1 MSRRVILPALAAATL
16 LAGGGC
22 YQDETTTPAPSRKP
36 LARVLLTD
44 APFPYDSVA
53 SVNVYVVSIDAS
65 SGLDTSGGG
74 DWVRVASPEKTF
86 DLLTLQHGTTAFL
99 GEGELDARQ
108 YRAIRMVIDA
118 DKSSIVYNNGAP
130 PPVHW
135 PWPGSG
141 AITMYALVEEP
152 LDFSAPAIAASGEAV
167 IVIDFDVGRSFLYD
181 YFGTKEFTVLP
192 WLRAVNSAATGAL
205 EGTVTAD
212 SGGQSRPIKNAN
224 VTLYSGDPRQPPST
238 WYAAAT
244 GRSDDTGYYKVAFVS
259 AATYIVR
266 IEQPDYPSLG
276 AVVTPNVQVSAGATT
291 RLSVSLPAAGGS
303 TGGAYVHVSG
313 PSSVGVGGTITLY
326 AAVGD
331 ANGNLVPNPSVTWT
345 SSAPSIAEVTGVG
358 DTASVAGRQP
368 GLATITATSGG
379 LSDTLTV
386 QVVGSPAPVASVTVV
401 PGSVTAAVGDSL
413 GFRAELRDSAGT
425 VLTNRPVSWFST
437 DTAVFVIEGAF
448 GPYSIVRCRKVG
460 SALLRATSEGK
471 TGQTSITVH

>member
-224 VTLYSGDPRQPPST
+224 VTLYSGDPGQPPST

-345 SSAPSIAEVTGVG
+345 SSAPSIADVTGVG

-437 DTAVFVIEGAF
+437 DTAVFIIEGAF

>member
-224 VTLYSGDPRQPPST
+224 VTLYSGDPRQPSST

-345 SSAPSIAEVTGVG
+345 SSAPSIADVTGVG

-471 TGQTSITVH
+471 TGQASITVH

>member
-345 SSAPSIAEVTGVG
+345 SSAPSIADVTGVG

>member
-16 LAGGGC
+16 VVGGGC
-22 YQDETTTPAPSRKP
+22 YQDDTTAVPQNRKP

-65 SGLDTSGGG
+65 SGLDTSGGS
-74 DWVRVASPEKTF
+74 DWVRVATPERTF

-99 GEGELDARQ
+99 GEGELDAQQ
-108 YRAIRMVIDA
+108 YQAIRMVIDA
-118 DKSSIVYNNGAP
+118 DKSSIAYHNGAP

-141 AITMYALVEEP
+141 AITMYALVAEP
-152 LDFSAPAIAASGEAV
+152 LDLSTPAIMASGGAV

-244 GRSDDTGYYKVAFVS
+244 GRSDGTGYYKVAFVS

-266 IEQPDYPSLG
+266 IEQPDYPALD

-291 RLSVSLPAAGGS
+291 RLSVSLPAAGSS

-326 AAVGD
+326 AAVGG
-331 ANGNLVPNPSVTWT
+331 ANGNPVPNPSVTWT
-345 SSAPSIAEVTGVG
+345 SSAPSIADVTGVA

-368 GLATITATSGG
+368 GVATITATSGG

-401 PGSVTAAVGDSL
+401 PGSATAAVGDSL
-413 GFRAELRDSAGT
+413 GFRAELRDSTGT

-437 DTAVFVIEGAF
+437 DTSVFVIEGAF
-448 GPYSIVRCRKVG
+448 GPYSIVRSRKVG
-460 SALLRATSEGK
+460 SALLRATSEGN
-471 TGQTSITVH
+471 TGQATITVH

>member
-1 MSRRVILPALAAATL
+1 MSRRVILPALVAATL

-345 SSAPSIAEVTGVG
+345 SSAPSIADVTGVG

-437 DTAVFVIEGAF
+437 DTAVFIIEGAF

-471 TGQTSITVH
+471 TGQASITVH

>member
-244 GRSDDTGYYKVAFVS
+244 GRRDDTGYYKVAFVS

-303 TGGAYVHVSG
+303 TGGAYVHISG

-345 SSAPSIAEVTGVG
+345 SSAPSIADVTGVG

-413 GFRAELRDSAGT
+413 GFRAELRDSAGS

>member
-345 SSAPSIAEVTGVG
+345 SSAPSIADVTGVG

-368 GLATITATSGG
+368 GLATITATGGG

>member
-16 LAGGGC
+16 LAAGGC

-345 SSAPSIAEVTGVG
+345 SSAPSIADVTGVG

-437 DTAVFVIEGAF
+437 DTAVFIIEGAF

-471 TGQTSITVH
+471 TGQASITVH

>member
-1 MSRRVILPALAAATL
+1 
-16 LAGGGC
+16 
-22 YQDETTTPAPSRKP
+22 
-36 LARVLLTD
+36 VLLTD

-152 LDFSAPAIAASGEAV
+152 LDFSTPAIAASGEAV

-345 SSAPSIAEVTGVG
+345 SSAPSIADVTGVG

-437 DTAVFVIEGAF
+437 DTAVFIIEGAF

-471 TGQTSITVH
+471 TGQASITVH

>member
-345 SSAPSIAEVTGVG
+345 SSAPSIADVTGVG

-413 GFRAELRDSAGT
+413 GFRAELLDSAGT

-437 DTAVFVIEGAF
+437 DTAVFIIEGAF

-471 TGQTSITVH
+471 TGQASITVH

>member
-1 MSRRVILPALAAATL
+1 MPRRVNLPVSAATTL
-16 LAGGGC
+16 QAGGGC
-22 YQDETTTPAPSRKP
+22 YQAETTTPAPSRKP
-36 LARVLLTD
+36 LDLVLLTD

-266 IEQPDYPSLG
+266 LEQPDYPSLG

-291 RLSVSLPAAGGS
+291 RLSVSLPAASGS
-303 TGGAYVHVSG
+303 TGGAYAYVSA
-313 PSSVGVGGTITLY
+313 PSSVGVVGTITLH
-326 AAVGD
+326 
-331 ANGNLVPNPSVTWT
+331 
-345 SSAPSIAEVTGVG
+345 SA
-358 DTASVAGRQP
+358 
-368 GLATITATSGG
+368 
-379 LSDTLTV
+379 
-386 QVVGSPAPVASVTVV
+386 
-401 PGSVTAAVGDSL
+401 
-413 GFRAELRDSAGT
+413 
-425 VLTNRPVSWFST
+425 
-437 DTAVFVIEGAF
+437 
-448 GPYSIVRCRKVG
+448 
-460 SALLRATSEGK
+460 
-471 TGQTSITVH
+471 

>member
-205 EGTVTAD
+205 EGKVTAD

-224 VTLYSGDPRQPPST
+224 VTLYSGDPGQPPST

-345 SSAPSIAEVTGVG
+345 SSAPSIADVTGVG

-437 DTAVFVIEGAF
+437 DTAVFIIEGAF

>member
-345 SSAPSIAEVTGVG
+345 SSAPSIADVTGVG

-471 TGQTSITVH
+471 TGQASITVH

>member
-1 MSRRVILPALAAATL
+1 MSTRVFLSLVAAAL

-22 YQDETTTPAPSRKP
+22 YQDDTSASPPLRGKP
-36 LARVLLTD
+36 LAKVLLTD

-74 DWVRVASPEKTF
+74 AWVRVATPERTF

-99 GEGELDARQ
+99 GEGELDAQQ
-108 YRAIRMVIDA
+108 YQAIRMVIDA
-118 DKSSIVYNNGAP
+118 DKSSITYNNSAP

-152 LDFSAPAIAASGEAV
+152 LDLSTPAIMASGGAV

-244 GRSDDTGYYKVAFVS
+244 GRSDGTGYYKVAFVS

-266 IEQPDYPSLG
+266 IEQPDYPALD

-291 RLSVSLPAAGGS
+291 RLSVSLPAAGSS

-326 AAVGD
+326 AAVGG
-331 ANGNLVPNPSVTWT
+331 ANGNPVPNPSVTWT
-345 SSAPSIAEVTGVG
+345 SSAPSIADVTGVG

-368 GLATITATSGG
+368 GVATITATSGG

-401 PGSVTAAVGDSL
+401 PGSATAAVGDSL
-413 GFRAELRDSAGT
+413 GFRAELRDSTGT

-437 DTAVFVIEGAF
+437 DTSVFVIEGAF

-471 TGQTSITVH
+471 TGQASITVH

>member
-345 SSAPSIAEVTGVG
+345 SSAPSIADVTGVG

-437 DTAVFVIEGAF
+437 DTAVFIIEGAF

>member
-224 VTLYSGDPRQPPST
+224 VTLYSGDPGQPPST

-345 SSAPSIAEVTGVG
+345 SSAPSIADVTGVG

>member
-224 VTLYSGDPRQPPST
+224 VTLYSGDPGQPPST

-345 SSAPSIAEVTGVG
+345 SSAPSIADVTGVG

-437 DTAVFVIEGAF
+437 DTAVFIIEGAF

-471 TGQTSITVH
+471 TGQASITVH